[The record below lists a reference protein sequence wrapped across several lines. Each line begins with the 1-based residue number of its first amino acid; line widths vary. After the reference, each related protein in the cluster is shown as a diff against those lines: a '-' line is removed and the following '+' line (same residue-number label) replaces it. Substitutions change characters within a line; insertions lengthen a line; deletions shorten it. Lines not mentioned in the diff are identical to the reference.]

1 VLVIPR
7 CRRDRSS
14 QARRAAQLAEAVD
27 GERRRIAAELHDGL
41 QVQLVLLGLAA
52 QELAAD
58 AEPGTASQAM
68 ALRAGIDSAAAT
80 LRQLVQGFLPPL
92 LAERGLRAATQ
103 DLFDRLPVP
112 VRLRFALGSVS
123 LPPAVESTAYFVVAE
138 ALTNAL
144 KHACARELEVNMEM
158 SGRSVVIDVRDDGV
172 GGAGGGEGNGLA
184 SLAKRV
190 GTLGGWLHIESP
202 AGRGTHVRAVLPCA
216 SAQ

>member
-1 VLVIPR
+1 MLVIPR
-7 CRRDRSS
+7 SRKDRAS
-14 QARRAAQLAEAVD
+14 QRCRAAQLAEAVD
-27 GERRRIAAELHDGL
+27 AERRRLAAELHDGL
-41 QVQLVLLGLAA
+41 QVQLVLLGIAA
-52 QELAAD
+52 QELAAS
-58 AEPGTASQAM
+58 AEPETVSRAM
-68 ALRAGIDSAAAT
+68 ALHAGIDSAAAT

-92 LAERGLRAATQ
+92 LAARGLGAATQ

-112 VRLRFALGSVS
+112 VRFSFALGGIS
-123 LPPAVESTAYFVVAE
+123 LPPAVESAAYFVVAE

-172 GGAGGGEGNGLA
+172 GGAGATEGNGLA

-202 AGRGTHVRAVLPCA
+202 YGRGTHLRAVLPCA
-216 SAQ
+216 SGQ